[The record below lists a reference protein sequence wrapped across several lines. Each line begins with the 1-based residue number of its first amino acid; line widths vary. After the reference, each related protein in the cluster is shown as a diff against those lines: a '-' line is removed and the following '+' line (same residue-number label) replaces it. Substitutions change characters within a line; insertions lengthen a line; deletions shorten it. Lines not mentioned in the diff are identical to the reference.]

1 MRAVWPAFPGFIVG
15 APGRSSVGSL
25 PPLRGFASDTRMS
38 TAVVLAPS
46 ILVVDARAVSR
57 THAGCLIRN
66 RWPDA
71 RVNEA
76 NDADSALAE
85 LADGETDL
93 VIVDLPGETGLAFA
107 QRLRD
112 KQPKCQ
118 VALLADA
125 PTAAQRSRA
134 DKAGIRLFRT
144 PVTGDVIEQV
154 LALVGYD
161 D

>member
-1 MRAVWPAFPGFIVG
+1 
-15 APGRSSVGSL
+15 
-25 PPLRGFASDTRMS
+25 MS

-57 THAGCLIRN
+57 THAGSLIRN

-85 LADGETDL
+85 LAEGETDL

-107 QRLRD
+107 QRLRE
-112 KQPKCQ
+112 KQPSAQ
-118 VALLADA
+118 VALLAEA

>member
-1 MRAVWPAFPGFIVG
+1 
-15 APGRSSVGSL
+15 
-25 PPLRGFASDTRMS
+25 MS

-57 THAGCLIRN
+57 THAAGLIRN

-85 LADGETDL
+85 VADGDTDL
-93 VIVDLPGETGLAFA
+93 VIIDLPGETGLAFA
-107 QRLRD
+107 QRLRE
-112 KQPKCQ
+112 KQPNCQ
-118 VALLADA
+118 VAVLAE
-125 PTAAQRSRA
+125 PGTAAMRNRA
-134 DKAGIRLFRT
+134 DRAGIRLFRT
-144 PVTGDVIEQV
+144 PATGDVIEQV
-154 LALVGYD
+154 LSLVGWD

>member
-1 MRAVWPAFPGFIVG
+1 
-15 APGRSSVGSL
+15 
-25 PPLRGFASDTRMS
+25 MS

-57 THAGCLIRN
+57 THAACLIRN

-85 LADGETDL
+85 VADGETDL
-93 VIVDLPGETGLAFA
+93 VIIDLPGETGLAFA
-107 QRLRD
+107 QRLRQA
-112 KQPKCQ
+112 QPSCQ
-118 VALLADA
+118 IALLSE
-125 PTAAQRSRA
+125 PGTAAMRA
-134 DKAGIRLFRT
+134 HADRAGIRLFRT
-144 PVTGDVIEQV
+144 PATGDVIEQV
-154 LALVGYD
+154 LSLVGWD